1 MKLLQLTSLGLAFL
15 ALAGCT
21 STVNTVER
29 ADPVGTPATIND
41 RRILTDKSLTKAVSV
56 VQVNEG
62 VASGNLARIQVV
74 LRSNKKKAITV
85 NYVFEWYDMN
95 GMLVTTASGGWEPLR
110 LMGMEERAISS
121 IAPSPNAVDF
131 VLKLQ
136 EAK

>member
-1 MKLLQLTSLGLAFL
+1 MKLLQLTSLGLAFV

-85 NYVFEWYDMN
+85 NYVFEWSDMN